1 MNTDR
6 KEIFKSRFNEHYPR
20 LCSIAYEYISDAD
33 DSEDIVQELFIN
45 IWDKG
50 KDALPDKE
58 FAAYITTAVKN
69 ACISFLRKKC
79 SYTVSIEDAP
89 SAGAHLPDED
99 TLDTDRKS
107 PEELL
112 SEALAV
118 LPPKCKEIFL
128 LSKLKGM
135 KYREIAELLSL
146 SEKTVE
152 NQMGKAIK
160 LLREFAATCSFTI
173 AVIITLIISIISNN
187 I

>member
-6 KEIFKSRFNEHYPR
+6 KEIFKSRFNEHYTR
-20 LCSIAYEYISDAD
+20 LCSLAYEYVSDAD
-33 DSEDIVQELFIN
+33 DSEDIVQELFIT
-45 IWDKG
+45 IWNKG

-69 ACISFLRKKC
+69 ACISFLRKKDSC
-79 SYTVSIEDAP
+79 VMSIEENP
-89 SAGAHLPDED
+89 SAGACLWDEEAMD
-99 TLDTDRKS
+99 DEKKT
-107 PEELL
+107 PEEILK
-112 SEALAV
+112 EALSV

-135 KYREIAELLSL
+135 KYKEIAQMLSL

-160 LLREFAATCSFTI
+160 LLREFAATYIVTVVVFITLVLS
-173 AVIITLIISIISNN
+173 IITSHK
-187 I
+187 

>member
-1 MNTDR
+1 MPV
-6 KEIFKSRFNEHYPR
+6 SRF
-20 LCSIAYEYISDAD
+20 S
-33 DSEDIVQELFIN
+33 
-45 IWDKG
+45 
-50 KDALPDKE
+50 
-58 FAAYITTAVKN
+58 
-69 ACISFLRKKC
+69 KKC

-135 KYREIAELLSL
+135 KYKEIAELLSL

>member
-1 MNTDR
+1 MKTDR

-20 LCSIAYEYISDAD
+20 LCSIAYEYVSDAD

-79 SYTVSIEDAP
+79 SYTVSIEDAT

-135 KYREIAELLSL
+135 KYREIAVQLTL

-160 LLREFAATCSFTI
+160 LLREFATTCSFTI
-173 AVIITLIISIISNN
+173 AVIITLIISIISNSL
-187 I
+187 

>member
-6 KEIFKSRFNEHYPR
+6 KERFKARFNEHYSR
-20 LCSIAYEYISDAD
+20 LCCIAYDYVADAD

-50 KDALPDKE
+50 KDSLPDKE
-58 FAAYITTAVKN
+58 FAAYITTSVKN

-79 SYTVSIEDAP
+79 SYTVSIEDNQ
-89 SAGAHLPDED
+89 SAGALIPDED
-99 TLDTDRKS
+99 SFDNDKKS
-107 PEELL
+107 PEEILK
-112 SEALAV
+112 EALSI
-118 LPPKCKEIFL
+118 LPPKCKEVFL

-135 KYREIAELLSL
+135 KYKEIAQHLSI

-160 LLREFAATCSFTI
+160 MLREFAATCSFTI
-173 AVIITLIISIISNN
+173 AIIITLVISIIANHL
-187 I
+187 